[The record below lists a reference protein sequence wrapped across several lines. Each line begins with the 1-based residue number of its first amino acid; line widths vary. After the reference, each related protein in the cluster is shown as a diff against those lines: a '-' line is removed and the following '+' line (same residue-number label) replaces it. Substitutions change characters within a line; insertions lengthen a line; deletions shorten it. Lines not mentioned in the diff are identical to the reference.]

1 MGLRHVTPRVKRP
14 TSMAVPLPSWAVG
27 DTSQETDS
35 ANSIAVSH
43 QSLLLVSMQCSE
55 SSVLIAGFHAMLCL
69 LLICIR
75 LLCLL
80 SGSALACLC
89 CFKKKRRQSFFFC
102 CKESFYTAL
111 AGCPSMG
118 NSHTLF
124 LSFPAANSP
133 LPTSSYLP
141 AVPPSPSPLDGC
153 SHAAGVD

>member
-55 SSVLIAGFHAMLCL
+55 SSVCFHAMFCL

-89 CFKKKRRQSFFFC
+89 CFKKKGGSHFFFFVA
-102 CKESFYTAL
+102 KSPFTQLLLDAL
-111 AGCPSMG
+111 
-118 NSHTLF
+118 
-124 LSFPAANSP
+124 
-133 LPTSSYLP
+133 LP
-141 AVPPSPSPLDGC
+141 ALWAILTLSSSPFQLQIVLCPHLLIFQLLRHFPPPHPL
-153 SHAAGVD
+153 